1 MTIPTYEQI
10 MLPMLKICEDGNEH
24 SRKELVMKLSDHFN
38 MTEEERLKR
47 LPSGAMTYIY
57 NRVGW
62 AKLHLVKAG
71 LLESPQ
77 RGSYKIT
84 EEGKKEIDSNISE
97 INNNYLTEKYESFK
111 EFWKGKPSH
120 ETEENTDQNIDSTNT
135 PQELIEISHKK
146 INEEL
151 SEEILQG
158 IKNCS
163 PDFFE
168 RLVVKLLQ
176 AMGYGHNLTD
186 AGKVKGGAG
195 DGGIDGIIDEDKL
208 GLDQIYIQA
217 KRWQGSVGSPE
228 IQKFIG
234 ALTSHGAR
242 KGVFITT
249 SHFTIDAIKVADST
263 SGTVNLV
270 LMDGIE
276 LSKRMIEHN
285 VGVSMVNTYH
295 VKKINTDFFN
305 DEV

>member
-1 MTIPTYEQI
+1 MTIPTHEQI
-10 MLPMLKICEDGNEH
+10 MLPILKICKDGNEH
-24 SRKELVMKLSDHFN
+24 IRKELVTELSDHYK
-38 MTEEERLKR
+38 MTEEERQRR
-47 LPSGAMTYIY
+47 LPSGSMTYIY

-62 AKLHLVKAG
+62 AKLG
-71 LLESPQ
+71 LLKAELLNSPK
-77 RGSYKIT
+77 RGVYKIT
-84 EEGKKEIDSNISE
+84 DAGLNLINSGISE
-97 INNNYLTEKYESFK
+97 LNSKYLYENYEPFRNWKSQIPTGISDNSDESI
-111 EFWKGKPSH
+111 E
-120 ETEENTDQNIDSTNT
+120 STTT

-151 SEEILQG
+151 SEEILEV

-176 AMGYGHNLTD
+176 TMGYGHNLTD
-186 AGKVKGGAG
+186 AGKVKGGVG

-249 SHFTIDAIKVADST
+249 SHFTSDAKKIAEST
-263 SGTVNLV
+263 SGTANLV
-270 LMDGIE
+270 LIDGNE
-276 LSKRMIEHN
+276 LSKRMIENN
-285 VGVSMVNTYH
+285 VGVSIVETYH
-295 VKKINTDFFN
+295 VKRIDNDFFN
-305 DEV
+305 DEVY

>member
-10 MLPMLKICEDGNEH
+10 MLPILKICKDGDEH
-24 SRKELVMKLSDHFN
+24 FRKELVTELSDHYK
-38 MTEEERLKR
+38 MTDEERQRR
-47 LPSGAMTYIY
+47 LPSGSMTYIY

-62 AKLHLVKAG
+62 AKLG
-71 LLESPQ
+71 LLKAELLSSPK
-77 RGSYKIT
+77 RGVYKIT
-84 EEGKKEIDSNISE
+84 NEGLKLIKSGISE
-97 INNNYLTEKYESFK
+97 LNNKYLYENYETFRNWKTQTSTGIPDNSEESI
-111 EFWKGKPSH
+111 ESA
-120 ETEENTDQNIDSTNT
+120 TT
-135 PQELIEISHKK
+135 PQESIEISHKK

-151 SEEILQG
+151 SEEILEI

-186 AGKVKGGAG
+186 AGKVKGGVC

-249 SHFTIDAIKVADST
+249 SHFTSDAKKVAKST
-263 SGTVNLV
+263 SGSANLV
-270 LMDGIE
+270 LIDGNE
-276 LSKRMIEHN
+276 LSKRMIENN
-285 VGVSMVNTYH
+285 VGVSIVETYH
-295 VKKINTDFFN
+295 VKRIDNDFFN
-305 DEV
+305 DEVY

>member
-1 MTIPTYEQI
+1 MAIPTYEEI
-10 MLPMLKICEDGNEH
+10 MLPILKICGDGQEH
-24 SRKELVMKLSDHFN
+24 TRKNLVLELSELYK
-38 MTEEERLKR
+38 MTEEERQRR
-47 LPSGAMTYIY
+47 LPSGSMTYLY

-62 AKLHLVKAG
+62 AKLGLLKAG
-71 LLESPQ
+71 LLISPK
-77 RGSYKIT
+77 RGVYKIT
-84 EEGKKEIDSNISE
+84 DEGIVVTNSE
-97 INNNYLTEKYESFK
+97 ISGINSKYLYDNFELFRKWKSQSSQGISDNSVESI
-111 EFWKGKPSH
+111 E
-120 ETEENTDQNIDSTNT
+120 STTT

-151 SEEILQG
+151 SEEILEA

-176 AMGYGHNLTD
+176 SMGYGHNLTD
-186 AGKVKGGAG
+186 AGKIKGGVG

-217 KRWQGSVGSPE
+217 KRWEGSVGSPE

-249 SHFTIDAIKVADST
+249 SHFTNDAKKVADST
-263 SGTVNLV
+263 YVTASLV
-270 LMDGIE
+270 LIDGNE

-285 VGVSMVNTYH
+285 VGVNIVDTYY
-295 VKKINTDFFN
+295 VKRIDNDFFN
-305 DEV
+305 DEIY

>member
-1 MTIPTYEQI
+1 MTIPTHEQI
-10 MLPMLKICEDGNEH
+10 MLPILKFCIDGNEH
-24 SRKELVMKLSDHFN
+24 SRKELVTKLSDQFK
-38 MTEEERLKR
+38 MTEEERQRR
-47 LPSGAMTYIY
+47 LPSGSMTYIY

-62 AKLHLVKAG
+62 AKLGLIKAK
-71 LLESPQ
+71 LLNSPK
-77 RGSYKIT
+77 RGVYKIT
-84 EEGKKEIDSNISE
+84 DAGLNLINSDISE
-97 INNNYLTEKYESFK
+97 LNSKYLYENYEPFRNWKSRISTGISDNSDESI
-111 EFWKGKPSH
+111 E
-120 ETEENTDQNIDSTNT
+120 STTT

-151 SEEILQG
+151 SEEILEV

-186 AGKVKGGAG
+186 AGKVKGGVG

-249 SHFTIDAIKVADST
+249 SHFTSDAKKVAEST
-263 SGTVNLV
+263 SGSANLV
-270 LMDGIE
+270 LIDGNE
-276 LSKRMIEHN
+276 LSKRMIENN
-285 VGVSMVNTYH
+285 VGVSIVETYH
-295 VKKINTDFFN
+295 VKRIDNDFFN
-305 DEV
+305 DEVY